1 MIRRILCALTLLI
14 PVLVIATTTAQPAL
28 ADTESGAASTAVSR
42 LLADWNGTTFSVG
55 DGESCPQINEGGNCW
70 WWAANAWMA
79 LISYAEENPGSA
91 DASTI
96 ANDLSAT
103 YTGICGQ
110 WQAYQ
115 WGQCPTTADQSGKD
129 PFTINTNGNTY
140 FDDIGWWDQM
150 WINAYKL
157 THNADYL
164 YLAEELWNYVT
175 VNGYAWDTNSNNNNP
190 CGGIVQFH
198 QVSDPTKAEIG
209 GEDAYANA
217 LYLRNS
223 AWLYS
228 ITGDS
233 EYMTGS
239 GGVGGAI
246 YAASWIR
253 SNLIYKYG
261 GPAMGTPGAQFMI
274 ADHASY
280 DPTTQTCSAA
290 GDQSWLQSQGEMV
303 NAWTDMYAACLAYSQ
318 CSAAPAYYNNLAD
331 ELALTVVSD
340 KLTSAGT
347 WPDEQ
352 YSGQAEPTVDLNGIL
367 SEPCKPTSGNTWP
380 RGCPVGTSLSDYQP
394 YLISKGIF
402 ERAIYC
408 SNHNFNDSVLTSFA
422 ALNAGSLAGLPN
434 FGFLWD
440 SQEANAPVIFPT
452 QASVLDGLDAD
463 LGGSYAMC

>member
-14 PVLVIATTTAQPAL
+14 PVLVIATTTARPAL

-55 DGESCPQINEGGNCW
+55 DGESCPQINNGGNCW

-79 LISYAEENPGSA
+79 LISYAEGNPGTT
-91 DASTI
+91 DASDIT
-96 ANDLSAT
+96 NDLSTT

-110 WQAYQ
+110 YTAYQ
-115 WGQCPTTADQSGKD
+115 WGPCPTAPDQSGKD

-140 FDDIGWWDQM
+140 FDDIGWWEQM
-150 WINAYKL
+150 WLNAYKL
-157 THNADYL
+157 THTADYL

-175 VNGYAWDTNSNNNNP
+175 VNGYAWDTNSNNANP
-190 CGGIVQFH
+190 CGGIVQYH
-198 QVSDPTKAEIG
+198 QVSDSSKPEIG
-209 GEDAYANA
+209 PEDAYANA

-233 EYMTGS
+233 QYMTGS

-253 SNLIYKYG
+253 GNLIDDYG
-261 GPAMGTPGAQFMI
+261 TTALGTPGAQFMI

-280 DPTTQTCSAA
+280 NSSSQSCGPEGA
-290 GDQSWLQSQGEMV
+290 QSWLQTQGETV
-303 NAWTDMYAACLAYSQ
+303 NAWTDMYAACKAYAQ
-318 CSAAPAYYNNLAD
+318 CAASPGYYNNLAD
-331 ELALTVVSD
+331 ELALSVVGD
-340 KLTSAGT
+340 KLGSNGT
-347 WPDEQ
+347 WPFEGDP
-352 YSGQAEPTVDLNGIL
+352 GQAEPTVDSNGIL
-367 SEPCKPTSGNTWP
+367 SEPCEPTSGNTWP
-380 RGCPVGTSLSDYQP
+380 RGCALGTSLSDYQP

-408 SNHNFNDSVLTSFA
+408 SNHNFNDSQLTSFA
-422 ALNAGSLAGLPN
+422 AVNADSLAGLPN

-440 SQEANAPVIFPT
+440 SQGANAPVIFPT
-452 QASVLDGLDAD
+452 QTSVLDGLDAD